1 MGSSNTGRSIQCWNN
16 NAQMRGSTTLR
27 CYFQVSG
34 STPMVKSVTTL
45 RPMATKK
52 QAAQAPGG
60 RQAAYSARNRAAL
73 IKVAQEV
80 LAEVGPSA
88 TIEQLAAHAQVSPTT
103 IYKYFANKEVLFTE
117 AFSQLWE
124 EWIKWSNETR
134 NPGEPLETVLDAG
147 RKLFRIKQHDPILA
161 AVLHNVVGD
170 PHFAMNAVQG
180 EADRV
185 FRTLAQM
192 GAVKSE
198 DLEERLIIWANIYTG
213 ICVSLYGTEEISSE
227 EADVAFGIG
236 LSIWGISEA
245 KAKKIISR
253 PLTFPL
259 HAIK

>member
-1 MGSSNTGRSIQCWNN
+1 
-16 NAQMRGSTTLR
+16 MRGSTTLR

-134 NPGEPLETVLDAG
+134 SPGEPLETVLDAG

-236 LSIWGISEA
+236 LSVWGISEA

>member
-1 MGSSNTGRSIQCWNN
+1 MSD
-16 NAQMRGSTTLR
+16 STTLR
-27 CYFQVSG
+27 NCFQVSG
-34 STPMVKSVTTL
+34 YIPMMWVGSTL
-45 RPMATKK
+45 RAMATKK
-52 QAAQAPGG
+52 QAAPEAGN

-80 LAEVGPSA
+80 LAEVGQSA
-88 TIEQLAAHAQVSPTT
+88 TIEQLSAHAQVSPTT
-103 IYKYFANKEVLFTE
+103 IYKYFANKEVLFAE

-161 AVLHNVVGD
+161 AVLHNVVKD
-170 PHFAMNAVQG
+170 PQFAMDAVRG

-185 FRTLAQM
+185 FRTLAKM

-198 DLEERLIIWANIYTG
+198 DLEERLVIWAHIYTG
-213 ICVSLYGTEEISSE
+213 ICVSLYGTEEISPD

-236 LSIWGISEA
+236 LSVWGISEA

-253 PLTFPL
+253 PLSFPL